1 MIQVCSR
8 CSTRWN
14 VRDRQRQWCP
24 RCRGPLL
31 APVAQTPAAGQ
42 SKSSRGYRW
51 IAVRP
56 GPAPKPRRH
65 QPPLGPT
72 PHYDHIPRWG
82 LSEDFT
88 EQAPGEAAGQDQV
101 HRGPSTAVVQ
111 TVAVITMVALGA
123 AALMHV
129 VRYILLLIN
138 RTVLLN
144 PWVAI
149 GGSWLGVASSVVALF
164 AVLAT
169 AIVLTNWLIARRA
182 AAYHRAGTTEPRR
195 RWVLWVGCLVPV
207 VNMFLAPVF
216 VTEMATAE
224 NRMSTL
230 RRPIGIW
237 WSIWAVSGL
246 VVAWSVWDMFATD
259 PQGIADSTE
268 VTVIAYLMGMLALA
282 LVLRV
287 YHAFERTQADSPGQ
301 RWVVVGAEERAAES
315 AEEPEA
321 SAADSSVPVEP
332 TPEEPAA

>member
-1 MIQVCSR
+1 M
-8 CSTRWN
+8 
-14 VRDRQRQWCP
+14 
-24 RCRGPLL
+24 
-31 APVAQTPAAGQ
+31 PAAGQ
-42 SKSSRGYRW
+42 AKAARGYRW

-72 PHYDHIPRWG
+72 PHYDYIPRWG
-82 LSEDFT
+82 LT
-88 EQAPGEAAGQDQV
+88 EEFDEQV
-101 HRGPSTAVVQ
+101 VEQEKTRRGPSTGTVQ
-111 TVAVITMVALGA
+111 GVAAITMIALGA

-149 GGSWLGVASSVVALF
+149 AGSWLGVAASVVALF
-164 AVLAT
+164 TVLAV

-182 AAYHRAGTTEPRR
+182 AAYHRAGTTDPRR
-195 RWVLWVGCLVPV
+195 RWVIWVGCLVPV
-207 VNMFLAPVF
+207 VNMFFAPVF

-224 NRMSTL
+224 NRMSAL

-246 VVAWSVWDMFATD
+246 VVIWSIAGMFATD

-282 LVLRV
+282 TVLRV
-287 YHAFERTQADSPGQ
+287 YHAFERTQADAPAH
-301 RWVVVGAEERAAES
+301 RWVVVGAEETDETGETAVSATES
-315 AEEPEA
+315 A
-321 SAADSSVPVEP
+321 VPVEP
-332 TPEEPAA
+332 APEEPAA

>member
-31 APVAQTPAAGQ
+31 APDAQTPAGQ
-42 SKSSRGYRW
+42 TKSARGYRW

-56 GPAPKPRRH
+56 GPAPKPRR
-65 QPPLGPT
+65 QRPPLGPT

-82 LSEDFT
+82 LT
-88 EQAPGEAAGQDQV
+88 EEFAQDSGPAAEPEQT

-111 TVAVITMVALGA
+111 TVAAITMIALGA

-129 VRYILLLIN
+129 VRYVLLLIN

-144 PWVAI
+144 PWVALA
-149 GGSWLGVASSVVALF
+149 GSWLGVAAGVVALF

-224 NRMSTL
+224 NRVNAL

-237 WSIWAVSGL
+237 WAIWAVSGL
-246 VVAWSVWDMFATD
+246 VVAWSIVGMFATD

-268 VTVIAYLMGMLALA
+268 VTVIAYLMGMLSLA
-282 LVLRV
+282 MVLRV
-287 YHAFERTQADSPGQ
+287 YHAFERTQADAPAQ
-301 RWVVVGAEERAAES
+301 RWVVVDAEQAEESGAQS
-315 AEEPEA
+315 A
-321 SAADSSVPVEP
+321 VPVEP
-332 TPEEPAA
+332 TAEEPAA

>member
-1 MIQVCSR
+1 MVPALPRSAARARRADVGRRADEIVARLSLDSR
-8 CSTRWN
+8 PAGSGTE
-14 VRDRQRQWCP
+14 
-24 RCRGPLL
+24 
-31 APVAQTPAAGQ
+31 AASAPAAVG
-42 SKSSRGYRW
+42 
-51 IAVRP
+51 AD
-56 GPAPKPRRH
+56 
-65 QPPLGPT
+65 

-82 LSEDFT
+82 LT
-88 EQAPGEAAGQDQV
+88 EEFAQAPGQPAESEQT

-111 TVAVITMVALGA
+111 TVVAITMIALGA

-169 AIVLTNWLIARRA
+169 AIVFTNWLIARRA
-182 AAYHRAGTTEPRR
+182 CYHRAGTTEPRR

-216 VTEMATAE
+216 VTEMATVE

-237 WSIWAVSGL
+237 WAIWAVSGL
-246 VVAWSVWDMFATD
+246 VVVWSIVGMFATD

-268 VTVIAYLMGMLALA
+268 ITIIGYLMGMLSLA
-282 LVLRV
+282 MVLRV
-287 YHAFERTQADSPGQ
+287 YHAFERTQADAPAQ
-301 RWVVVGAEERAAES
+301 RWVVVDAEQAEESGAQS
-315 AEEPEA
+315 A
-321 SAADSSVPVEP
+321 VPVGP

>member
-31 APVAQTPAAGQ
+31 APDAQAPAGQ
-42 SKSSRGYRW
+42 TKSARGYRW

-56 GPAPKPRRH
+56 GPAPKPRR
-65 QPPLGPT
+65 QRPPLGPT

-82 LSEDFT
+82 LT
-88 EQAPGEAAGQDQV
+88 EEFAQDSGPAAEPEQT

-111 TVAVITMVALGA
+111 TVAAITMIALGA

-129 VRYILLLIN
+129 VRYVLLLIN

-144 PWVAI
+144 PWVALA
-149 GGSWLGVASSVVALF
+149 GSWLGVAAGVVALF

-224 NRMSTL
+224 NRVNAL

-237 WSIWAVSGL
+237 WAIWAVSGL
-246 VVAWSVWDMFATD
+246 VVAWSIVGMFATD

-268 VTVIAYLMGMLALA
+268 VTVIAYLMGMLSLA
-282 LVLRV
+282 MVLRV
-287 YHAFERTQADSPGQ
+287 YHAFERTQADAPAQ
-301 RWVVVGAEERAAES
+301 RWVVVDAEQAEESGAQS
-315 AEEPEA
+315 A
-321 SAADSSVPVEP
+321 VPVEP
-332 TPEEPAA
+332 TAEEPAA

>member
-8 CSTRWN
+8 CATRWN

-31 APVAQTPAAGQ
+31 APVAQVPAAGQ
-42 SKSSRGYRW
+42 AKPARGYRW

-56 GPAPKPRRH
+56 GPAPKQRRH

-82 LSEDFT
+82 LT
-88 EQAPGEAAGQDQV
+88 EVFDEQV
-101 HRGPSTAVVQ
+101 VEQEKTRRGPSTGTVQ
-111 TVAVITMVALGA
+111 GVAAIAMIALGA

-149 GGSWLGVASSVVALF
+149 AGSWLGVAASVVALF
-164 AVLAT
+164 TVLAV

-182 AAYHRAGTTEPRR
+182 AAYHRAGTTDPRR

-224 NRMSTL
+224 NRMSAL

-246 VVAWSVWDMFATD
+246 VVIWSIAGMFATD

-282 LVLRV
+282 TVLRV
-287 YHAFERTQADSPGQ
+287 YHTFERTQADAPAH
-301 RWVVVGAEERAAES
+301 RWVVVGAEETDETDETAVSATES
-315 AEEPEA
+315 A
-321 SAADSSVPVEP
+321 VPVEP
-332 TPEEPAA
+332 APEEPAA

>member
-31 APVAQTPAAGQ
+31 APVAQTSAAGQ
-42 SKSSRGYRW
+42 TKSSRGYRW

-82 LSEDFT
+82 LT
-88 EQAPGEAAGQDQV
+88 EEFAQDSGPAAEPEQT

-111 TVAVITMVALGA
+111 TVAAITMIALGA

-129 VRYILLLIN
+129 VRYVLLLIN

-144 PWVAI
+144 PWVALA
-149 GGSWLGVASSVVALF
+149 GSWLGVAAGVVALF

-169 AIVLTNWLIARRA
+169 AIVFTNWLIARRA

-216 VTEMATAE
+216 VTEMATVE

-237 WSIWAVSGL
+237 WAIWAVSGL
-246 VVAWSVWDMFATD
+246 VVVWSIVGMFATD

-268 VTVIAYLMGMLALA
+268 ITIIGYLMGMLSLA
-282 LVLRV
+282 MVLRV
-287 YHAFERTQADSPGQ
+287 YHAFERTQADAPAQ
-301 RWVVVGAEERAAES
+301 RWVVVDAEQAEESGAQS
-315 AEEPEA
+315 A
-321 SAADSSVPVEP
+321 VPVEP

>member
-1 MIQVCSR
+1 VIQVCSR

-31 APVAQTPAAGQ
+31 APAAGQ
-42 SKSSRGYRW
+42 TSVTRGYRW

-82 LSEDFT
+82 LT
-88 EQAPGEAAGQDQV
+88 EEFAEPAPGETAGREQV
-101 HRGPSTAVVQ
+101 HRGPSTGAVQ
-111 TVAVITMVALGA
+111 AVAAITMIALGA
-123 AALMHV
+123 AALMYV
-129 VRYILLLIN
+129 VRYVLLLVN

-144 PWVAI
+144 PWIAI
-149 GGSWLGVASSVVALF
+149 AGSWLGVAASVVALF

-182 AAYHRAGTTEPRR
+182 AAYQRAGTTEPRR

-207 VNMFLAPVF
+207 FNMFLAPVF

-224 NRMSTL
+224 NRLKTL

-246 VVAWSVWDMFATD
+246 VVAWSIWGMFATD

-268 VTVIAYLMGMLALA
+268 VTVFAYLMGMLSLA
-282 LVLRV
+282 AVLRV
-287 YHAFERTQADSPGQ
+287 YHAFERTQADAPGH
-301 RWVVVGAEERAAES
+301 RWVVVDTDGAEES
-315 AEEPEA
+315 ATEPA
-321 SAADSSVPVEP
+321 VPVEP
-332 TPEEPAA
+332 APEEPAA

>member
-31 APVAQTPAAGQ
+31 APVAQVPAAGQ
-42 SKSSRGYRW
+42 TSGARGYRW

-82 LSEDFT
+82 LT
-88 EQAPGEAAGQDQV
+88 EEFAEPAPGETAGHERV
-101 HRGPSTAVVQ
+101 HRGPSTGAVQ
-111 TVAVITMVALGA
+111 AVAAITMIALGA

-129 VRYILLLIN
+129 VRYILLLVN

-149 GGSWLGVASSVVALF
+149 AGSWLGVAASVVALF

-169 AIVLTNWLIARRA
+169 AVVFTNWLIARRA

-224 NRMSTL
+224 NRLTSL

-246 VVAWSVWDMFATD
+246 VVAWSIWGMFATD

-268 VTVIAYLMGMLALA
+268 VTVIAYLMGMLSLA
-282 LVLRV
+282 MVLRV
-287 YHAFERTQADSPGQ
+287 YHAFERTQADAPGH
-301 RWVVVGAEERAAES
+301 RWVVVDADGAEES
-315 AEEPEA
+315 ATEPA
-321 SAADSSVPVEP
+321 VPVEP
-332 TPEEPAA
+332 APEEPAA

>member
-31 APVAQTPAAGQ
+31 APAAETPAAGQ
-42 SKSSRGYRW
+42 TKSARGYRW

-82 LSEDFT
+82 LTEEFAEAPGQAVEQ
-88 EQAPGEAAGQDQV
+88 EQA

-111 TVAVITMVALGA
+111 TVAAITMIALGA

-129 VRYILLLIN
+129 VRYVLLLIN

-144 PWVAI
+144 PWVALA
-149 GGSWLGVASSVVALF
+149 GSWLGVAASVVALF

-169 AIVLTNWLIARRA
+169 AIVFTNWLIARRA

-224 NRMSTL
+224 NRIRTL

-237 WSIWAVSGL
+237 WAIWAVSGL
-246 VVAWSVWDMFATD
+246 VVVWSIVGMFATD

-268 VTVIAYLMGMLALA
+268 VTVLAYLMGMLALA

-287 YHAFERTQADSPGQ
+287 YHAFERTQADAPAQ
-301 RWVVVGAEERAAES
+301 RWVVVGAEQTEES
-315 AEEPEA
+315 GAQ
-321 SAADSSVPVEP
+321 SAVPVEP

>member
-1 MIQVCSR
+1 M
-8 CSTRWN
+8 
-14 VRDRQRQWCP
+14 
-24 RCRGPLL
+24 
-31 APVAQTPAAGQ
+31 
-42 SKSSRGYRW
+42 
-51 IAVRP
+51 RP
-56 GPAPKPRRH
+56 GPAPKPRR
-65 QPPLGPT
+65 QRPPLGPT

-82 LSEDFT
+82 LT
-88 EQAPGEAAGQDQV
+88 EEFAQDPGPPAAPEQT

-111 TVAVITMVALGA
+111 TVAAITMIALGA

-129 VRYILLLIN
+129 VRYVLLLIN

-144 PWVAI
+144 PWVALA
-149 GGSWLGVASSVVALF
+149 GSWLGVAAGVVALF

-224 NRMSTL
+224 NRVNAL

-237 WSIWAVSGL
+237 WAIWAVSGL
-246 VVAWSVWDMFATD
+246 VVAWSIVGMFATD

-268 VTVIAYLMGMLALA
+268 VTVIAYLMGMLSLA
-282 LVLRV
+282 MVLRV
-287 YHAFERTQADSPGQ
+287 YHAFERTQADAPAQ
-301 RWVVVGAEERAAES
+301 RWVVVDAEQAEESGAQS
-315 AEEPEA
+315 A
-321 SAADSSVPVEP
+321 VPVEP
-332 TPEEPAA
+332 TAEEPAA

>member
-31 APVAQTPAAGQ
+31 APAPTPAAGQ
-42 SKSSRGYRW
+42 SKPARGYRW

-56 GPAPKPRRH
+56 GPAPKPRHH

-82 LSEDFT
+82 LAEEFAEPT
-88 EQAPGEAAGQDQV
+88 VTHEETR
-101 HRGPSTAVVQ
+101 RGPSNGTVQ
-111 TVAVITMVALGA
+111 GVAAIAMIALGA

-144 PWVAI
+144 PWVALA
-149 GGSWLGVASSVVALF
+149 GSWLGVAASVVALF
-164 AVLAT
+164 TVLAV
-169 AIVLTNWLIARRA
+169 AIVLTNWLIARRS
-182 AAYHRAGTTEPRR
+182 AAYHRAGTTDPRR

-224 NRMSTL
+224 NRVGTL

-237 WSIWAVSGL
+237 WAIWAVTGL
-246 VVAWSVWDMFATD
+246 VVAWSIAGMFATD
-259 PQGIADSTE
+259 PQGVADSTE
-268 VTVIAYLMGMLALA
+268 VTVIAYLMGMLSLA
-282 LVLRV
+282 MVMRV
-287 YHAFERTQADSPGQ
+287 YLAFERTQADAPAQ
-301 RWVVVGAEERAAES
+301 RWVVREADGADETGRSVTES
-315 AEEPEA
+315 A
-321 SAADSSVPVEP
+321 VPVEP
-332 TPEEPAA
+332 APEEPAA

>member
-1 MIQVCSR
+1 M
-8 CSTRWN
+8 
-14 VRDRQRQWCP
+14 
-24 RCRGPLL
+24 
-31 APVAQTPAAGQ
+31 PAAGQ
-42 SKSSRGYRW
+42 ARSSRGYRW

-82 LSEDFT
+82 LIDELI
-88 EQAPGEAAGQDQV
+88 EPVPGQADGPELAY
-101 HRGPSTAVVQ
+101 RGPSDAVVR
-111 TVAVITMVALGA
+111 TVAALTMVALGA

-149 GGSWLGVASSVVALF
+149 AGSWLGVAAGVVALF
-164 AVLAT
+164 AVLAV
-169 AIVLTNWLIARRA
+169 AIVFTNWLIARRSA
-182 AAYHRAGTTEPRR
+182 VYHRAGTTEPRR

-246 VVAWSVWDMFATD
+246 VVAWSVFGMFATD

-282 LVLRV
+282 MVLRV
-287 YHAFERTQADSPGQ
+287 YHAFERTQADAPPQ
-301 RWVVVGAEERAAES
+301 RWVIRGAEENVGES
-315 AEEPEA
+315 DAK
-321 SAADSSVPVEP
+321 SAVPVEP

>member
-31 APVAQTPAAGQ
+31 APDAPTPAGQ
-42 SKSSRGYRW
+42 TKSSRGYRW

-82 LSEDFT
+82 LTEEFT
-88 EQAPGEAAGQDQV
+88 QAPELAAEQEQA

-111 TVAVITMVALGA
+111 TVAAITMIALGA

-129 VRYILLLIN
+129 VRYVLLLIN

-144 PWVAI
+144 PWVALA
-149 GGSWLGVASSVVALF
+149 GSWLGVAASVVALF

-169 AIVLTNWLIARRA
+169 AIVFTNWLIARRA

-224 NRMSTL
+224 NRVKTL
-230 RRPIGIW
+230 RRPIGVW
-237 WSIWAVSGL
+237 WAIWAVSGL
-246 VVAWSVWDMFATD
+246 VVVWSIVGMFATD

-268 VTVIAYLMGMLALA
+268 VTVIAYLMGMLSLA

-287 YHAFERTQADSPGQ
+287 YHAFERTQADAPAQ
-301 RWVVVGAEERAAES
+301 RWVVLDADQAEESGAQS
-315 AEEPEA
+315 A
-321 SAADSSVPVEP
+321 VPVEP

>member
-1 MIQVCSR
+1 M
-8 CSTRWN
+8 
-14 VRDRQRQWCP
+14 
-24 RCRGPLL
+24 
-31 APVAQTPAAGQ
+31 PAAGQ
-42 SKSSRGYRW
+42 AKAARGYRW

-72 PHYDHIPRWG
+72 PHYDYIPRWG
-82 LSEDFT
+82 LT
-88 EQAPGEAAGQDQV
+88 EEFDEQV
-101 HRGPSTAVVQ
+101 VEQEKTRRGPSTGTVQ
-111 TVAVITMVALGA
+111 GVAAITMIALGA

-149 GGSWLGVASSVVALF
+149 AGSWLGVAASVVALF
-164 AVLAT
+164 TVLAV

-182 AAYHRAGTTEPRR
+182 AAYHRAGTTDPRR

-207 VNMFLAPVF
+207 VNMFFAPVF

-224 NRMSTL
+224 NRMSAL

-246 VVAWSVWDMFATD
+246 VVIWSIAGMFATD

-282 LVLRV
+282 TVLRV
-287 YHAFERTQADSPGQ
+287 YHAFERTQADAPAH
-301 RWVVVGAEERAAES
+301 RWVVVGAEETDETDETAVSATES
-315 AEEPEA
+315 A
-321 SAADSSVPVEP
+321 VPVEP
-332 TPEEPAA
+332 APEEPAA

>member
-31 APVAQTPAAGQ
+31 APVAPEPAAGQ
-42 SKSSRGYRW
+42 TKAARGYRW

-82 LSEDFT
+82 LTDEFP
-88 EQAPGEAAGQDQV
+88 EQAPGQDTAPEPA
-101 HRGPSTAVVQ
+101 HRGPSTGTVQ
-111 TVAVITMVALGA
+111 GVAAITMIALGA

-129 VRYILLLIN
+129 VRYVLLLIN

-149 GGSWLGVASSVVALF
+149 AGSWLGVAASVVALF
-164 AVLAT
+164 TVLAV

-182 AAYHRAGTTEPRR
+182 AAYRRAGTTDPRR

-207 VNMFLAPVF
+207 VNMFFAPVF
-216 VTEMATAE
+216 VTEMATTE
-224 NRMSTL
+224 NRIGTL
-230 RRPIGIW
+230 RRLISIW
-237 WSIWAVSGL
+237 WAIWAVTGL
-246 VVAWSVWDMFATD
+246 VVAGSMVGMFAMD
-259 PQGIADSTE
+259 PQGIADNTE
-268 VTVIAYLMGMLALA
+268 VTAIAYLMGMLSLA
-282 LVLRV
+282 MIMRV
-287 YHAFERTQADSPGQ
+287 YLAFERTQADAPAR
-301 RWVVVGAEERAAES
+301 RWVVREADETGISATES
-315 AEEPEA
+315 A
-321 SAADSSVPVEP
+321 VPVPP

>member
-31 APVAQTPAAGQ
+31 APVAQLPAAGQ
-42 SKSSRGYRW
+42 AKSARGYRW

-82 LSEDFT
+82 LTDEFT
-88 EQAPGEAAGQDQV
+88 EQDPGQAVGPDAS

-111 TVAVITMVALGA
+111 TVAAVTMIALGA

-149 GGSWLGVASSVVALF
+149 AGSWLGVAASVVALF
-164 AVLAT
+164 TVLAM
-169 AIVLTNWLIARRA
+169 AIVFTNWLIARRS
-182 AAYHRAGTTEPRR
+182 AAYHRAGTSEPRR

-224 NRMSTL
+224 NRMNTL

-237 WSIWAVSGL
+237 WAIWAVSGL
-246 VVAWSVWDMFATD
+246 VVAWSIWGMFATD

-268 VTVIAYLMGMLALA
+268 VTIIAYLMGMLALA
-282 LVLRV
+282 MVLRV
-287 YHAFERTQADSPGQ
+287 YHAFERTQADAPAR
-301 RWVVVGAEERAAES
+301 RWVVAGAEEIVGKA
-315 AEEPEA
+315 EA
-321 SAADSSVPVEP
+321 SAADSSVPVEAA
-332 TPEEPAA
+332 PEEPAA

>member
-1 MIQVCSR
+1 MR
-8 CSTRWN
+8 
-14 VRDRQRQWCP
+14 
-24 RCRGPLL
+24 LL
-31 APVAQTPAAGQ
+31 
-42 SKSSRGYRW
+42 R
-51 IAVRP
+51 
-56 GPAPKPRRH
+56 
-65 QPPLGPT
+65 
-72 PHYDHIPRWG
+72 
-82 LSEDFT
+82 
-88 EQAPGEAAGQDQV
+88 
-101 HRGPSTAVVQ
+101 
-111 TVAVITMVALGA
+111 LGA

-169 AIVLTNWLIARRA
+169 AIVFTNWLIARRA

-216 VTEMATAE
+216 VTEMATVE

-237 WSIWAVSGL
+237 WAIWAVSGL
-246 VVAWSVWDMFATD
+246 VVVWSIVGMFATD

-268 VTVIAYLMGMLALA
+268 ITIIGYLMGMLSLA
-282 LVLRV
+282 MVLRV
-287 YHAFERTQADSPGQ
+287 YHAFERTQADAPAQ
-301 RWVVVGAEERAAES
+301 RWVVVDAEQAEESGAQS
-315 AEEPEA
+315 A
-321 SAADSSVPVEP
+321 VPVGP

>member
-1 MIQVCSR
+1 M
-8 CSTRWN
+8 
-14 VRDRQRQWCP
+14 RDRQRQWCP

-31 APVAQTPAAGQ
+31 APDAPTPAGQ
-42 SKSSRGYRW
+42 PKSSRGYRW

-82 LSEDFT
+82 LTEEFT
-88 EQAPGEAAGQDQV
+88 QAPELAAEQEQA

-111 TVAVITMVALGA
+111 TVAAITMIALGA

-129 VRYILLLIN
+129 VRYVLLLIN

-144 PWVAI
+144 PWVALA
-149 GGSWLGVASSVVALF
+149 GSWLGVAASVVALF

-169 AIVLTNWLIARRA
+169 AIVFTNWLIARRA

-224 NRMSTL
+224 NRVKTL
-230 RRPIGIW
+230 RRPINVW
-237 WSIWAVSGL
+237 WAIWAVSGL
-246 VVAWSVWDMFATD
+246 VVVWSIVGMFATD

-268 VTVIAYLMGMLALA
+268 VTVIAYLMGMLSLA

-287 YHAFERTQADSPGQ
+287 YHAFERTQADAPAQ
-301 RWVVVGAEERAAES
+301 RWVVLGAEQ
-315 AEEPEA
+315 AEESGA
-321 SAADSSVPVEP
+321 QSAVPVEP